1 MLNISIFLGFLR
13 LFNFFYLLLQ
23 SAAGINN
30 GCYNYKRLCFVYVIK
45 DKIIIN

>member
-1 MLNISIFLGFLR
+1 MLNIFWGFLR
-13 LFNFFYLLLQ
+13 LFNFSYLFRQ
-23 SAAGINN
+23 SAASINN